1 MPATLGLADTRVP
14 QQRKETRVD
23 SEDNETVD
31 LRTKEPGWHYVGRIG
46 IDTATCWI
54 GDPTYEVPYF
64 ADEPGLVPYLGIE
77 REDDIGRGVLV
88 STGFGDGAYPVYVR
102 ADDDSGRTVGV
113 LIDFGMTD
121 VQRRLFYGTS

>member
-1 MPATLGLADTRVP
+1 M
-14 QQRKETRVD
+14 D
-23 SEDNETVD
+23 SDDDETVD
-31 LRTKEPGWHYVGRIG
+31 LRTKEPGWRYVGRIG
-46 IDTATCWI
+46 IDTAKCWI

-88 STGFGDGAYPVYVR
+88 RTGFGDGAYPVYVR

-113 LIDFGMTD
+113 FIDFGMTD
-121 VQRRLFYGTS
+121 AQRRLFDRVTMGRSRG

>member
-1 MPATLGLADTRVP
+1 M
-14 QQRKETRVD
+14 D

-31 LRTKEPGWHYVGRIG
+31 LRTKEPGWHYVGSIG
-46 IDTATCWI
+46 IDTAKCWI
-54 GDPTYEVPYF
+54 GDPTYEVPDF

-88 STGFGDGAYPVYVR
+88 RTGFGDGAYPVYVR
-102 ADDDSGRTVGV
+102 AEEASGRTVGV

-121 VQRRLFYGTS
+121 AQRRLFDGTS